1 MPNSKLSAL
10 IKKEPKKSWI
20 TIYRKCLTPN
30 KSTNSADN
38 NNKQNLPNKLKNH
51 KIINSNRQ
59 NKIEHEK
66 FTKIQNL
73 TKKKDDVFD
82 ILHKKNKDYKTI
94 SQSSINIKN
103 IIHNKI
109 KNEMMKNMNSPKKK
123 IIIYWILQY

>member
-10 IKKEPKKSWI
+10 IKNEPTKSWI

-66 FTKIQNL
+66 FTKIHNL
-73 TKKKDDVFD
+73 TKKKMMSLIF
-82 ILHKKNKDYKTI
+82 LHKKK
-94 SQSSINIKN
+94 
-103 IIHNKI
+103 
-109 KNEMMKNMNSPKKK
+109 
-123 IIIYWILQY
+123 